1 MNKTILVVGGA
12 GYIGSV
18 VVEQLINKGC
28 KVVIVDNF
36 STGHRES
43 VNPKA
48 ILYECSCGDTVK
60 MSQVFKENK
69 IDVAMHFA
77 AFALVGESVENPR
90 KYYQNN
96 VIETISLLNSML
108 ENDCNRFIFSST
120 CATYGEP
127 QYSPM
132 DEKHPQ
138 NPINPYGFT
147 KLVVEKTLCDYHVA
161 YDLKFNAF
169 RYFNAAGASEKF
181 GELHDPETHIIPLLL
196 QTSAGKR
203 EFFTIFGDD
212 YSTKDGTCIRDYI
225 HVLDLADAH
234 IIGIENLETNP
245 SAFYNL
251 GTGNGYSNKEVVEA
265 VKKITGIDFE
275 VRKGS
280 RRAGDPAVLVA
291 KTNKANNELNWTP
304 KNSTIEN
311 IIQSAFDFSNYHN
324 YNE

>member
-18 VVEQLINKGC
+18 VVEQLISQGYD
-28 KVVIVDNF
+28 VVIVDNF

-43 VNPKA
+43 VHVQAK
-48 ILYECSCGDTVK
+48 LYECNCGNTSEMTK
-60 MSQVFKENK
+60 VFKENN
-69 IDVAMHFA
+69 IDVVMHFA
-77 AFALVGESVENPR
+77 AFALVGESVENPQ

-96 VIETISLLNSML
+96 VIETINLLNSML
-108 ENDCNRFIFSST
+108 ENNCKRFIFSST

-132 DEKHPQ
+132 DEIHPQ
-138 NPINPYGFT
+138 HPINPYGFT
-147 KLVVEKTLCDYHVA
+147 KLVVEKTLSDYHNA
-161 YDLKFNAF
+161 YGLKFNAF
-169 RYFNAAGASEKF
+169 RYFNAAGAGENF

-196 QTSAGKR
+196 QTASGQR

-212 YSTKDGTCIRDYI
+212 YPTEDGTCIRDYI

-234 IIGIENLETNP
+234 IKGIENLEKNS

-251 GTGNGYSNKEVVEA
+251 GTGNGYSNKQVVEA
-265 VKKITGIDFE
+265 VKNITGKDFE
-275 VRKGS
+275 VRTGS

-291 KTNKANNELNWTP
+291 KADKANTELNWHP
-304 KNSTIEN
+304 KNSSIEN
-311 IIQSAFDFSNYHN
+311 IIQSAFDFSK
-324 YNE
+324 

>member
-69 IDVAMHFA
+69 IDVVMHFA

-147 KLVVEKTLCDYHVA
+147 KLVVEKTLCDYHDA

-169 RYFNAAGASEKF
+169 RYFNAAGASKNF

-196 QTSAGKR
+196 QTAAGKR

-234 IIGIENLETNP
+234 IKGIENLESNP

-251 GTGNGYSNKEVVEA
+251 GTGNGCSNKEVVEA
-265 VKKITGIDFE
+265 VKRISGKDFE

-291 KTNKANNELNWTP
+291 KADKANNELNWNP
-304 KNSTIEN
+304 EHSSIEN
-311 IIQSAFDFSNYHN
+311 IIQSAFDFSK
-324 YNE
+324 

>member
-1 MNKTILVVGGA
+1 MNKTILVIGGA

-18 VVEQLINKGC
+18 VVEQLINQGYDT
-28 KVVIVDNF
+28 VIVDNF
-36 STGHRES
+36 STGFRNS

-48 ILYECSCGDTVK
+48 KLYECSCGDSAK
-60 MSQVFKENK
+60 MAQVFKEND
-69 IDVAMHFA
+69 INVVMHFA

-96 VIETISLLNSML
+96 VVETINLLNTML
-108 ENDCNRFIFSST
+108 EYDCKKFIFSSS

-147 KLVVEKTLCDYHVA
+147 KLVVEKSLIDYHVA
-161 YDLKFNAF
+161 YGLKFNAF
-169 RYFNAAGASEKF
+169 RYFNAAGASENY

-196 QTSAGKR
+196 QVASGKR
-203 EFFTIFGDD
+203 EFFTIFGND
-212 YSTKDGTCIRDYI
+212 YPTEDGTCIRDYI

-234 IIGIENLETNP
+234 IKGIVNLETN
-245 SAFYNL
+245 SSSFYNL
-251 GTGNGYSNKEVVEA
+251 GTGDGYSNKEVVEA
-265 VKKITGIDFE
+265 VKKITGNDFE
-275 VRKGS
+275 VRKGD

-291 KTNKANNELNWTP
+291 KADKANDQLKWNP
-304 KNSTIEN
+304 QFSSIEN
-311 IIQSAFDFSNYHN
+311 IIQSAYKYSEKNQK
-324 YNE
+324 